1 VATGGDAATIA
12 GLIEVQAAE
21 VGGAVESYATLI
33 TLRDPLAFG
42 RRETAYDVGDMIIEQ
57 GVSTGNFYL
66 LKCVQGGWTGLDE
79 PDWDTVTPDVG
90 DTVLDGSVIWENVS
104 FDNLVTPT
112 VYNAPANAVG
122 FTVICYD
129 QRAIFGQGYDSC
141 LKCEIT
147 FDDDSTLSQVLTE
160 GVAAYKLGDTDS
172 FYMSYLSK
180 TKNIKKITFFAD
192 GLTDPFDPGDL
203 GGPGIIRWVTVG
215 SKEGP
220 PSGDRFLSLP

>member
-1 VATGGDAATIA
+1 VV
-12 GLIEVQAAE
+12 GLIEEQAAE

-33 TLRDPLAFG
+33 TVHDRSKQF
-42 RRETAYDVGDMIIEQ
+42 ETSWFDIAWFVSGDMIIEQ

-66 LKCVQGGWTGLDE
+66 LKCVQDGYGYTESVE

-90 DTVLDGSVIWENVS
+90 DTVLDGEVIWENVGW
-104 FDNLVTPT
+104 DALVTPT

-122 FTVICYD
+122 FTVFCYD
-129 QRAIFGQGYDSC
+129 QGNIFAGGYDSL

-192 GLTDPFDPGDL
+192 GLTYANAGVSDL
-203 GGPGIIRWVTVG
+203 GGEGHIHWVTVG